1 MLTALLFATT
11 ALAPIQVSPG
21 TAHALADLDADT
33 IANAPKIAVP
43 GGYGRYCSMSYA
55 SGGWAFEAMGP
66 DDDPCADILSRSP
79 GGKIARA
86 GLWSQDGD
94 NNVVYRC
101 GGGVGL
107 LKGKGFGI
115 IKAAYDDSVGKQNC
129 VITVAPRSLPI
140 FDAPFADGVASFTN
154 GVDFAFGF
162 PVVNN
167 AGVESNKVNYKGN
180 QVGYDNHDGM
190 DWPMPKG
197 TRLDAMASGV
207 VLVARGRNV
216 QKYWDAGCPHGDSNI
231 QNEVYVLHVVGEGK
245 YAELFVAYYAHLSK
259 ISVAS
264 GDTVTRGQK
273 IGEVGN
279 TGCTSG
285 PHLHLTVSR
294 FSNTAARYRRGL
306 TVPATEDY
314 DKDTHIDAYGFAWG
328 AKAGFDPWAW
338 RAFDQGRGAMSIK
351 LWRSGEAPTRD

>member
-1 MLTALLFATT
+1 MLNALLIGAL
-11 ALAPIQVSPG
+11 LAPTISPS
-21 TAHALADLDADT
+21 ARPKLVDIDANT
-33 IANAPKIAVP
+33 ISKAPAIAVP
-43 GGYGRYCSMSYA
+43 AGYGRYCSMSYA

-66 DDDPCADILSRSP
+66 NDDPCADILSRSP

-86 GLWSQDGD
+86 GLWSLEGN

-107 LKGKGFGI
+107 LEGKGFAI
-115 IKAAYDDSVGKQNC
+115 IKQAYDDSVGKQNC
-129 VITVAPRSLPI
+129 VITVAPKSLKI
-140 FDAPFADGVASFTN
+140 FDAPFDSDDASFSN

-162 PVVNN
+162 DVIDNN
-167 AGVESNKVNYKGN
+167 DVSSKKVNYKGKT
-180 QVGYDNHDGM
+180 VGYDNHDGM

-197 TRLDAMASGV
+197 TRLDAMADGL

-231 QNEVYVLHVVGEGK
+231 QNEVYVLHVVGSGQ
-245 YAELFVAYYAHLSK
+245 YAELFVSYYAHLSK
-259 ISVAS
+259 ISVAT
-264 GDTVTRGQK
+264 GDVVSRGQK
-273 IGEVGN
+273 LGEVGN
-279 TGCTSG
+279 TGCTTT

-294 FSNTAARYRRGL
+294 FSNTAAKHRRAL

-314 DKDTHIDAYGFAWG
+314 DKDTQIDTYGFSWS

-338 RAFDQGRGAMSIK
+338 RAFDKGRGAMSIA
-351 LWRSGEAPTRD
+351 LWRDGQAPTRD